1 MLDDRVV
8 FCISMDMEKPKSRLA
23 FLKDV
28 LVCSLGAYGGP
39 EAHISVF
46 LDVLVVKRHY
56 LSEEELVELV
66 ALCSI
71 CLLYTSP
78 SPRDRG

>member
-1 MLDDRVV
+1 M
-8 FCISMDMEKPKSRLA
+8 SMMTEVKKSS

-46 LDVLVVKRHY
+46 IDQLVAKRKY
-56 LSEEELVELV
+56 LTEEELIELV

-71 CLLYTSP
+71 LPGPTSTQTIVAV
-78 SPRDRG
+78 G